1 MRIDKRERLL
11 LLFARLIVRYVLPRY
26 IGLMRTPSEG
36 PLKNYKGDNM
46 VLRKLFFVL
55 AVLLCLSGNAFAW
68 DVDEALLYQVES
80 KYVSSKW
87 TLDLSA
93 TGNDDGT
100 SEKSTESLK
109 TDVGLSTI
117 VEKIMTGYWLDADIE
132 LTVSRKDDGNQD
144 TEKAALRIKNFEEN
158 AVGGFEFSEF
168 ADAGYKLYFSD
179 QSPYFVF
186 GQCLGNWYVDH
197 ESPENEGGDSEEG
210 LELFGG
216 GGVGY
221 GKIVDLGSYERVLI
235 VQNELMKA
243 GLIDTNFTRSTIVD
257 LLPWFRYTM
266 ERYYMLTEVQK
277 ILINRGLI
285 NEEGLTLNIA
295 GDMLDAIDEAFEKRK
310 YGLEIRA
317 AYLQKLVHRD
327 SDRDKNGWLS
337 AYVRYELP
345 LGENHQFTSRCDLYQ
360 QVMTDNDD
368 KTTQLGWLNSI
379 TSTFGAHTTTELG
392 IGLGYRKTTDT
403 DTSEKIYGKLEY
415 ELTDVIKWVNDAEY
429 TMYQYGAK
437 GAGDNS
443 EYKVTSTLTYTIW

>member
-1 MRIDKRERLL
+1 MPNFDAIAL
-11 LLFARLIVRYVLPRY
+11 
-26 IGLMRTPSEG
+26 
-36 PLKNYKGDNM
+36 
-46 VLRKLFFVL
+46 
-55 AVLLCLSGNAFAW
+55 NAFAW

-197 ESPENEGGDSEEG
+197 ESPENEGDDPEEG

-257 LLPWFRYTM
+257 LLPLFRYTI

-277 ILINRGLI
+277 ILVNRGLI

-295 GDMLDAIDEAFEKRK
+295 DDMLDAIDEAFEKRK

-368 KTTQLGWLNSI
+368 KTTQLGWLNYI

>member
-1 MRIDKRERLL
+1 
-11 LLFARLIVRYVLPRY
+11 
-26 IGLMRTPSEG
+26 
-36 PLKNYKGDNM
+36 M

-55 AVLLCLSGNAFAW
+55 AVLLCFSGNTFAW
-68 DVDEALLYQVES
+68 DVDEAFLYQVES
-80 KYVSSKW
+80 KYMSSKW

-93 TGNDDGT
+93 MGDDDGT
-100 SEKSTESLK
+100 SEKSAEFLT

-117 VEKIMTGYWLDADIE
+117 VEKIMTGYWLDVDIK
-132 LTVSRKDDGNQD
+132 LTVSRDDDGKQD
-144 TEKAALRIKNFEEN
+144 TEKTDLRIKNFEEN
-158 AVGGFEFSEF
+158 IAGGFDFREF

-197 ESPENEGGDSEEG
+197 KSPENEGGDSEEG
-210 LELFGG
+210 LELLGG

-221 GKIVDLGSYERVLI
+221 GKIVDLGSYERVMI
-235 VQNELMKA
+235 VQDELLKA
-243 GLIDTNFTRSTIVD
+243 GLIDTKFTRSTIVD
-257 LLPWFRYTM
+257 LLPLFRYTM
-266 ERYYMLTEVQK
+266 ERYYMIAEVQK
-277 ILINRGLI
+277 ILVNRGLI
-285 NEEGLTLNIA
+285 NEEGFTLNIA

-317 AYLQKLVHRD
+317 AYLQELVHRD

-345 LGENHQFTSRCDLYQ
+345 LGKNHQFTSQCDLYQ

-368 KTTQLGWLNSI
+368 KTTQLGWLNYI
-379 TSTFGAHTTTELG
+379 TSTFGAHATTELG
-392 IGLGYRKTTDT
+392 IGLGYRKTTNT
-403 DTSEKIYGKLEY
+403 DTSEKIYGKFEY

-437 GAGDNS
+437 GADDKS
-443 EYKVTSTLTYTIW
+443 KYKLTSTLTYTIW